1 MDKLKNLIDESRQEF
16 EEFKAPEE
24 LWVGISQQLKQTK
37 EEKKSPL
44 SLTSKGRQ
52 DKHKTVKMYSFSRP
66 MLIKV
71 AASILVLL
79 VAGTSWV
86 FYQINKLDGES
97 PQLSKT
103 EAYYDEIFHAK
114 LAELKQYEQDDLYD
128 PDLLVDIQELETIY
142 NDLKNDLREDANNE
156 QVVEAMIRNYRI
168 RIELLERMLGEIK
181 ANKKPHNNRINQN
194 EEQNNGKEESI

>member
-1 MDKLKNLIDESRQEF
+1 MDKLKNLIDENRQEF

-24 LWVGISQQLKQTK
+24 LWVGISQQLKQAK

-44 SLTSKGRQ
+44 SITSKGGQ

-79 VAGTSWV
+79 VAGASWI
-86 FYQINKLDGES
+86 FYQINKLDGEN

-181 ANKKPHNNRINQN
+181 ANKKSHNNRINQN
-194 EEQNNGKEESI
+194 DKQNNGKEESI

>member
-1 MDKLKNLIDESRQEF
+1 MDKLKNLIDENRQEF

-24 LWVGISQQLKQTK
+24 LWVGISQQLKQAK

-44 SLTSKGRQ
+44 SITSKGGQ

-79 VAGTSWV
+79 VAGASWI
-86 FYQINKLDGES
+86 FYQINKLDGEN

-142 NDLKNDLREDANNE
+142 NDLKNDLRED
-156 QVVEAMIRNYRI
+156 
-168 RIELLERMLGEIK
+168 
-181 ANKKPHNNRINQN
+181 
-194 EEQNNGKEESI
+194 